1 MKNIPML
8 TSAILLALSSTSV
21 TAQDDD
27 SLTYTD
33 AGIPILQT
41 NPGAPVAIYLDFD
54 GGVYSYDGE
63 VLSGYNRN
71 SDEGSDGNPLTFDAA
86 EQKDI
91 INAVNNVDEYF
102 SMFDVNVTT
111 DISVRQ
117 NSTAAAWII
126 ITQDYAGGKG
136 YVGGS
141 GISVNPEYA
150 RGYSAGDRSRIE
162 ASNKNRTVA
171 SELGHNFGLKHQG
184 VCTNGTFQKL
194 VDSPSFDGQRGAVMG
209 SGGGLVN
216 GWRYGDHDGSNTC
229 VDLQDDLQVIQKRI
243 LAVAGSEYTGDGYR
257 VDDHLQAHDETA
269 TPIQINSD
277 MNWTAS
283 GIIERSADKDSFR
296 VEWSGGDMHIVATP
310 KGVSA
315 VDVIV
320 RLFDSESNLVAEVNT
335 DNINMEYLPVM
346 DLAAGNYYIDVMS
359 HGGYGELG
367 AYNLLIQDESAGP
380 PSSGRIEVAIDHSS
394 DDAEES
400 SAGKISRSSSDLE
413 LVFDGDNQVVGLKF
427 NQINIPQNAKINNA
441 YIQFQADETNSEET
455 LLTIHGELNSTP
467 FTYSSSTNN
476 ITNRQ
481 QTFSSVEWAPT
492 PWVFK
497 GERGVAQRT
506 ENLKELVQE
515 IVNLNTW
522 IPSDSMAFMISGT
535 GKRVA
540 ESFNGSLPGAPTL
553 IIEYGDYDSTVP
565 VEEPDDGEEN
575 DTVIENP
582 GNEISTYTA
591 TSVIETSG
599 DDVEERASGYISASS
614 SDLELVQDS
623 DTQLIG
629 LRFSN
634 LQVPQNAIIT
644 NAYVQFTAHTANNE
658 PTELIISAEETG
670 HAASFNKT
678 SFNVSNRI
686 LNSEHVLWSP
696 EPWYFSGDAEV
707 EQQTPDLSSVIQP
720 LVTNTDWY
728 EGNSVVLV
736 ISGEG
741 KRVAT
746 SFDSNPDLAPIL
758 IVNYQL
764 PEEEPVNT
772 LTKIISSSQDDVEER
787 ITGDISTSSSDLE
800 MVVDGD
806 TQVIGLRFTDLNLPE
821 NARVVDARIQ
831 FQADETDNG
840 STLLELTAEL
850 SGNSLPILSEPYNL
864 SNRVSTNNQIIWNVN
879 AWSQA
884 HESGADQL
892 SPNIADLINEVLSQ
906 STWSEGSAITFIIK
920 GEGKRVA
927 TAFDNNPSAAPKLII
942 TYR

>member
-1 MKNIPML
+1 MTNVSML
-8 TSAILLALSSTSV
+8 TSAVLFALSSSSV
-21 TAQDDD
+21 IAQDDD

-54 GGVYSYDGE
+54 GGVYSHDGE

-91 INAVNNVDEYF
+91 INAVNNIDEYF

-150 RGYSAGDRSRIE
+150 RSYSAGNRSRIE
-162 ASNKNRTVA
+162 ASNKNRTAA
-171 SELGHNFGLKHQG
+171 SEIGHNFGLKHQG
-184 VCTNGTFQKL
+184 VCTDGTFQKL

-216 GWRYGDHDGSNTC
+216 GWRYGDHDGSNKC
-229 VDLQDDLQVIQKRI
+229 VDLQDDLEVIQKRI
-243 LAVAGSEYTGDGYR
+243 LAVAGTDYMGDGYR
-257 VDDHLQAHDETA
+257 VDDHLQVHDETA
-269 TPIQINSD
+269 TPINVNSE

-283 GIIERSADKDSFR
+283 GIIERPDDKDSFS

-380 PSSGRIEVAIDHSS
+380 PSSGRIEVAINASS

-400 SAGKISRSSSDLE
+400 SDGDISRSSSDLE
-413 LVFDGDNQVVGLKF
+413 LVVDGDNQVVGLKF

-441 YIQFQADETNSEET
+441 YIQFQADETDSEET

-481 QTFSSVEWAPT
+481 QTFSRVDWAPT

-497 GERGVAQRT
+497 GERAAAQRT

-522 IPSDSMAFMISGT
+522 IPSNSMAFMISGT

-540 ESFNGSLPGAPTL
+540 ESFNGSLSGAPTL

-565 VEEPDDGEEN
+565 VEEPNDGEED

-582 GNEISTYTA
+582 GNEVTTYTA
-591 TSVIETSG
+591 TAVIAKGG

-623 DTQLIG
+623 DTQMIG

-644 NAYVQFTAHTANNE
+644 NAYVQFTAHRANNE
-658 PTELIISAEETG
+658 STELIISTENSG
-670 HAASFNKT
+670 NAASFSKT

-686 LNSEHVLWSP
+686 LHSEQVLWSP
-696 EPWYFSGDAEV
+696 EPWYFAGDAEAA
-707 EQQTPDLSSVIQP
+707 QQTPDLSAVIQP
-720 LVTNTDWY
+720 VVTNTDWY

-741 KRVAT
+741 RRVAT
-746 SFDSNPDLAPIL
+746 SFDSNPDLAPKL

-772 LTKIISSSQDDVEER
+772 LTKVISASQDDVEEQ
-787 ITGDISTSSSDLE
+787 ITGDINTSSSDLE

-806 TQVIGLRFTDLNLPE
+806 SQVIGLRFTELNLPA
-821 NARVVDARIQ
+821 NANVVDARIQ
-831 FQADETDNG
+831 FQADETDDG
-840 STLLELTAEL
+840 STQLEFTAEL
-850 SGNSLPILSEPYNL
+850 SADSMPISGESFNL
-864 SNRVSTNNQIIWNVN
+864 SNRVTTNSQMVWNVN

-884 HESGADQL
+884 QESGADQL
-892 SPNIADLINEVLSQ
+892 SPNMADVINEVLSQ
-906 STWSEGSAITFIIK
+906 SNWTEGNAITILIK

-927 TAFDNNPSAAPKLII
+927 TSFDNNPAAAPKLII
-942 TYR
+942 SYR